1 MRAAGCAALDHN
13 YNLMNNDSDRN
24 YVSVGSWMWMMFVT
38 AIPIVGF
45 IMMIVWCFTGDN
57 ESRKNYFR
65 AIWAWIFL
73 AAAIALVF
81 VLLGNAPSIMKQIQS
96 WTHKT

>member
-1 MRAAGCAALDHN
+1 
-13 YNLMNNDSDRN
+13 MNDNRDNN

-45 IMMIVWCFTGDN
+45 IMMIVWCFTGEN

-65 AIWAWIFL
+65 AIWAWIFVF
-73 AAAIALVF
+73 IALIV
-81 VLLGNAPSIMKQIQS
+81 VLVLFGLSPAILKQIQS
-96 WTHKT
+96 WTHTL